1 MTDSISPFV
10 DHVVEVQLFLVEGG
24 MSEPSPVLHYVT
36 AAEEFEEVSE
46 IALAGFVQ
54 VEALGLDALAVIALL
69 LGALVFDTMVR
80 TAYFSHGR
88 RWSWGFGGCGDRQ
101 ES

>member
-1 MTDSISPFV
+1 M
-10 DHVVEVQLFLVEGG
+10 
-24 MSEPSPVLHYVT
+24 HYVT
-36 AAEEFEEVSE
+36 AAEEFMEIGE
-46 IALAGFVQ
+46 IAVAGFVH
-54 VEALGLDALAVIALL
+54 VEALGLDALAVSALL

-88 RWSWGFGGCGDRQ
+88 RWSRGFGGCGDRQ